1 MTNFCLIGVVLRI
14 CYSTKRI
21 IGDLIKNLE
30 NYGDDQDLLK
40 EMRDRLIQKEEEFYL
55 MFTQDNQGVEVILK
69 RLNYEMET
77 HPESKI
83 INTLLE
89 AMCLL
94 IDMSPREIKKNIEKN
109 EDGTKII
116 SRLAK
121 ELCKGTYEKVR
132 INYAATFL
140 TFNISEKCADE
151 IEVPKLIGLVMK
163 EEYKEVPVRMAILGL
178 LNELLLNASEE
189 KRFEYAQ
196 VIVEARLPKTLGN
209 LEIKDVHGNR
219 NLQRELY
226 YIQHWSIYHHKKNM
240 NTLVDSRNKDQVMK
254 MIKELRSVAFDKD
267 QAPGSAATLQKTKF
281 AEAHKTLGFESH
293 VDPTHDFQ
301 SPPGVLAL
309 SLMHKFATT
318 ESESKTKDDNTK
330 AEFTRLVMESNS
342 CPFAKASIYLV
353 KVLCKVFH
361 IDTDPNQIAKPTD
374 NFYNFILKD
383 SNFLQ
388 KLFNFCLPKLFLTWK
403 DMRASLVD
411 FDIVIDVL
419 EEQILYALGHNPQ
432 QQVRPREIAEFRK
445 NWPTYTTISETR
457 KEMNKLN
464 DQFFQRDAIKALIS
478 VIEGDII
485 SLIQQQRL
493 NYISA
498 GTLFTKQ
505 RASKSKYVF
514 VKLSP
519 NKKTLCYGD
528 WKNDDTIPEIDDLT
542 NKITIGD
549 FLVGNECMKSINNV
563 RGAKG
568 QQDVDR
574 FISIRSEDGDLEVE
588 LCAPENKPKC
598 LDYWCDALNTLLG
611 RPMTSKKKVEEYQM
625 LLETEIELRI
635 LDIKDDIPD
644 KQPPIPPLPDLT
656 DLGITC

>member
-1 MTNFCLIGVVLRI
+1 MRI

-254 MIKELRSVAFDKD
+254 MIKELRSVAFDK
-267 QAPGSAATLQKTKF
+267 GTFFSKVKF
-281 AEAHKTLGFESH
+281 S
-293 VDPTHDFQ
+293 
-301 SPPGVLAL
+301 
-309 SLMHKFATT
+309 
-318 ESESKTKDDNTK
+318 
-330 AEFTRLVMESNS
+330 
-342 CPFAKASIYLV
+342 
-353 KVLCKVFH
+353 
-361 IDTDPNQIAKPTD
+361 
-374 NFYNFILKD
+374 
-383 SNFLQ
+383 
-388 KLFNFCLPKLFLTWK
+388 
-403 DMRASLVD
+403 
-411 FDIVIDVL
+411 IVISTSFEFSRQKHVAK
-419 EEQILYALGHNPQ
+419 I
-432 QQVRPREIAEFRK
+432 RENR
-445 NWPTYTTISETR
+445 
-457 KEMNKLN
+457 M
-464 DQFFQRDAIKALIS
+464 FQR
-478 VIEGDII
+478 
-485 SLIQQQRL
+485 
-493 NYISA
+493 
-498 GTLFTKQ
+498 T
-505 RASKSKYVF
+505 
-514 VKLSP
+514 P
-519 NKKTLCYGD
+519 N
-528 WKNDDTIPEIDDLT
+528 
-542 NKITIGD
+542 
-549 FLVGNECMKSINNV
+549 
-563 RGAKG
+563 
-568 QQDVDR
+568 
-574 FISIRSEDGDLEVE
+574 
-588 LCAPENKPKC
+588 PK
-598 LDYWCDALNTLLG
+598 
-611 RPMTSKKKVEEYQM
+611 
-625 LLETEIELRI
+625 
-635 LDIKDDIPD
+635 
-644 KQPPIPPLPDLT
+644 
-656 DLGITC
+656 

>member
-1 MTNFCLIGVVLRI
+1 MRI

-40 EMRDRLIQKEEEFYL
+40 EMRDRLEQKEEEFFL

-89 AMCLL
+89 AMNWL

-132 INYAATFL
+132 INYGATFL

-163 EEYKEVPVRMAILGL
+163 EEYKEVPLRMAILGL

-196 VIVEARLPKTLGN
+196 VIVKAELPETLGK
-209 LEIKDVHGNR
+209 LEIKDVQGNR

-226 YIQHWSIYHHKKNM
+226 YIQHWSIYHHKKDM

-309 SLMHKFATT
+309 SLMH
-318 ESESKTKDDNTK
+318 
-330 AEFTRLVMESNS
+330 
-342 CPFAKASIYLV
+342 
-353 KVLCKVFH
+353 
-361 IDTDPNQIAKPTD
+361 
-374 NFYNFILKD
+374 
-383 SNFLQ
+383 
-388 KLFNFCLPKLFLTWK
+388 
-403 DMRASLVD
+403 
-411 FDIVIDVL
+411 
-419 EEQILYALGHNPQ
+419 
-432 QQVRPREIAEFRK
+432 
-445 NWPTYTTISETR
+445 
-457 KEMNKLN
+457 
-464 DQFFQRDAIKALIS
+464 
-478 VIEGDII
+478 
-485 SLIQQQRL
+485 
-493 NYISA
+493 
-498 GTLFTKQ
+498 
-505 RASKSKYVF
+505 
-514 VKLSP
+514 
-519 NKKTLCYGD
+519 
-528 WKNDDTIPEIDDLT
+528 
-542 NKITIGD
+542 
-549 FLVGNECMKSINNV
+549 
-563 RGAKG
+563 
-568 QQDVDR
+568 
-574 FISIRSEDGDLEVE
+574 
-588 LCAPENKPKC
+588 
-598 LDYWCDALNTLLG
+598 
-611 RPMTSKKKVEEYQM
+611 
-625 LLETEIELRI
+625 
-635 LDIKDDIPD
+635 
-644 KQPPIPPLPDLT
+644 
-656 DLGITC
+656 

>member
-1 MTNFCLIGVVLRI
+1 MKI
-14 CYSTKRI
+14 CHSTKRI
-21 IGDLIKNLE
+21 IADLIDYLE
-30 NYGDDQDLLK
+30 NYGNNDDLLL
-40 EMRDRLIQKEEEFYL
+40 EMRTRLIHKEDEFFL

-77 HPESKI
+77 HSEESKM

-116 SRLAK
+116 LKLAS
-121 ELCKGTYEKVR
+121 ELCKGTYKYVR
-132 INYAATFL
+132 VMHAATFL
-140 TFNISEKCADE
+140 TFNITEKSVDEISEKID
-151 IEVPKLIGLVMK
+151 IPKLIGLIKK
-163 EEYKEVPVRMAILGL
+163 EDYKEVNVRMAILGL
-178 LNELLLNASEE
+178 LNELLLNSSEE
-189 KRFEYAQ
+189 KRYDYAQ
-196 VIVEARLPKTLGN
+196 IIDEANLAKTLSRLTEN
-209 LEIKDVHGNR
+209 SVKNNR

-226 YIQHWSIYHHKKNM
+226 YVQHWSIYKHKKQM
-240 NTLVDSRNKDQVMK
+240 NTLVDSHNHQDVLN
-254 MIKELRSVAFDKD
+254 MIKELRRVAFDKNE
-267 QAPGSAATLQKTKF
+267 APGSAATLQKTKF

-301 SPPGVLAL
+301 SPPGFLAL
-309 SLMHKFATT
+309 TLMHKFATNEGT
-318 ESESKTKDDNTK
+318 S

-361 IDTDPNQIAKPTD
+361 IDTDPNQIAKPSD

-388 KLFNFCLPKLFLTWK
+388 KLFDFCLPKLFLTWK

-432 QQVRPREIAEFRK
+432 QQDRPSKIGEFTQK
-445 NWPTYTTISETR
+445 WPSYTTISETR

-464 DQFFQRDAIKALIS
+464 DDFFQRDAIKALIS

-493 NYISA
+493 NYISS

-505 RASKSKYVF
+505 RASKSKYVY

-528 WKNDDTIPEIDDLT
+528 WKNDDTIPEIDALT

-549 FLVGNECMKSINNV
+549 FLIGNECMKSINNV

-644 KQPPIPPLPDLT
+644 KEPLIPPLPDLT